1 VRRFRLDIA
10 LIAAGTLLI
19 LAATLLQPSPQ
30 VSDVAGIVG
39 FLLVI
44 GGAYVTLR
52 DFGRGG
58 GGRGG
63 GGGSGGWLGGPGEP
77 PSGGHGGHH
86 GGGFGGAGH
95 GGGGG
100 HGGH

>member
-1 VRRFRLDIA
+1 VRQFRLDIA

-19 LAATLLQPSPQ
+19 LGATLLQPSPLL
-30 VSDVAGIVG
+30 SDFAGIVG
-39 FLLVI
+39 FVLVL

-58 GGRGG
+58 GRG
-63 GGGSGGWLGGPGEP
+63 GGGSGGWWGGPGEP

-86 GGGFGGAGH
+86 GGFGGGQ